1 MERIELHLHT
11 MYSFLDGV
19 GTPEEYV
26 KRAKKLGM
34 KAVGITD
41 HGTACG
47 LFHFHEACKE
57 GGIKPILG
65 VEFYTCEKFS
75 LPDKKKKKKIQRHH
89 IVALAKNHVGYLN
102 LLKLASLGFKTFNYR
117 PLINVQDLFD
127 NKEGLI
133 VTTACIASSITNEE
147 LFVKF
152 KEEFGDDFY
161 AEIQPLDLSTQWNKE
176 YKNFEKTDK
185 NSQIDHNKQIVGWA
199 RKHNVKLIHTLD
211 VHYPDE
217 HDKKIQDIFIL
228 NSFAGRDGWHFA
240 TDNHYLMNTA
250 QAWNEFKKHGHDKI
264 ITKEE
269 FDLSV
274 QNSNEIADKVEIYD
288 LGRKPEVVK
297 FAIDNHPLATKGMS
311 SEDLLLAIVKKNNK
325 IPIRDD
331 YIERLNFEL
340 TVIREKGFV
349 DYFLIIEDI
358 VRWCRANDILVGPG
372 RGSVGGSL
380 LSYALDITKLDPVKY
395 DMPFE
400 RFLDI
405 SRTDY
410 PDIDLDFSDQ
420 EAVFNYL
427 REKYGQDRV
436 IRVGILQGIKTK
448 TAIKDAYRVLRKEEY
463 DYAYINTI
471 TKDIPSSSPGAD
483 EREWFENFLFEEE
496 NKELQEFFIANQDVF
511 KATLKMVGKIKT
523 NKVHPC
529 AIVIAP
535 ENPTNY
541 IPVVINKP
549 NASDATA
556 MTGYDGRYLE
566 KAGLVKFDILSLNT
580 LRDIQGC
587 LKLLKLRRNIDLDIY
602 SLEPTD
608 KKVLD
613 RFKKGDTESVFQFNT
628 ALSTPLLERS
638 RADTFNDLAIITAIG
653 RPGPYRLGKMD
664 EKYVDRKLGKKLIT
678 YSHPALEPILK
689 DTYGLMVYQEQI
701 MKIFQSLGGF
711 TAVESNHIRKAI
723 SKPGGLKEEAK
734 NQFICYATT
743 KLSPPMTE
751 EEAYK
756 LLGEMANYASYCF
769 NRSHSVCY
777 SYIGYVC
784 QYLKTYYP
792 LEWWASVFQNCSTD
806 DFKGFIED
814 DRNNFLR
821 EILIEPEINESEK
834 EFKLNKNDKLVM
846 PLTYVTQ
853 VADRAIQEI
862 VSKRPFDSFKDFWTR
877 VEKRIIK
884 KNVIENL
891 ILANTFRDIEPDKS
905 IRDLIMHFYFLRK
918 ENVSKKFDNIDNTFA
933 FEELKKN
940 ALTIYRTDW
949 VKRFDKLF
957 TKGTIG
963 DYTKIPPID
972 NQTVR
977 VGGLIDSVQKAK
989 TKTGKDFYRVKVK
1002 NGDSAITVYVWSDII
1017 PVVKNILIPNIMVEI
1032 VGSTSKFGLALNSM
1046 KRIAV

>member
-1 MERIELHLHT
+1 MERVELHLHT

-34 KAVGITD
+34 KAIGITD

-47 LFHFHEACKE
+47 LFHFHEACKTE
-57 GGIKPILG
+57 DIKPVLG
-65 VEFYTCEKFS
+65 VEFYTCEKFF
-75 LPDKKKKKKIQRHH
+75 LPEKKTKKKIERRH
-89 IVALAKNHVGYLN
+89 IVALAKNHAGYLN

-117 PLINVQDLFD
+117 PLISIQDLFD
-127 NKEGLI
+127 HKEGLI
-133 VTTACIASSITNEE
+133 VTTACIASSVTSEE
-147 LFVKF
+147 LFIEF
-152 KEEFGDDFY
+152 KKELGDDFY
-161 AEIQPLDLSTQWNKE
+161 AEIQPLDLSTQWNRE
-176 YKNFEKTDK
+176 YKNFEKTEK
-185 NSQIDHNKQIVGWA
+185 NSQIDHNRQMIEWA

-211 VHYPDE
+211 VHYPSKQ
-217 HDKKIQDIFIL
+217 DKQIQDIFIL
-228 NSFAGRDGWHFA
+228 NSFAGKDGWHFA
-240 TDNHYLMNTA
+240 TDNHYLMTA
-250 QAWNEFKKHGHDKI
+250 EESWEEFKKHGHDKI
-264 ITKEE
+264 FTKEE
-269 FDLSV
+269 FNQSV
-274 QNSNEIADKVEIYD
+274 QNSNEIADKVEIYE
-288 LGRKPEVVK
+288 LGRRPEVVR
-297 FAIDNHPLATKGMS
+297 FPIEDHPLSKEKMT
-311 SEDLLLAIVKKNNK
+311 SEDLLLTIVKKNKK
-325 IPIRDD
+325 IPIRDE
-331 YIERLNFEL
+331 YIQRLNFEL
-340 TVIREKGFV
+340 TVIKEKGFA

-380 LSYALDITKLDPVKY
+380 LSYALDITKLDPIKY

-420 EAVFNYL
+420 ESVFGYL
-427 REKYGQDRV
+427 RQKYGHDKV

-448 TAIKDAYRVLRKEEY
+448 TAIKDAYRVLRKEAY

-471 TKDIPSSSPGAD
+471 TKDIPSSGPGVN
-483 EREWFENFLFEEE
+483 EREWFEEFLFSEGNE
-496 NKELQEFFIANQDVF
+496 ELQGFFVANQDVF
-511 KATLKMVGKIKT
+511 KAALKMAGKIKT

-529 AIVIAP
+529 AIVIVP
-535 ENPTNY
+535 GNPTDY

-549 NASDATA
+549 NALDATP

-587 LKLLKLRRNIDLDIY
+587 LRLLKLRRNIDLDIY

-613 RFKKGDTESVFQFNT
+613 KFRKGDTESVFQFNT

-638 RADTFNDLAIITAIG
+638 KADTFNDLAIITAIG

-664 EKYVDRKLGKKLIT
+664 EKYVDRKLGEKAIT
-678 YSHPALEPILK
+678 YVHPALEPILK

-701 MKIFQSLGGF
+701 MRIFQSLGGF

-723 SKPGGLKEEAK
+723 SKPGGLKQEAK
-734 NQFICYATT
+734 DQFINYATT
-743 KLSPPMTE
+743 QLNPPMSEDGAHTFL
-751 EEAYK
+751 K
-756 LLGEMANYASYCF
+756 EMENYASYCF

-777 SYIGYVC
+777 SYIGYIC

-806 DFKGFIED
+806 DFKGFVED
-814 DRNNFLR
+814 DKNSFLR
-821 EILIEPEINESEK
+821 DILIEPEINESEK
-834 EFKLNKNDKLVM
+834 EFRLNENEKLVM
-846 PLTYVTQ
+846 PLAYVTQ
-853 VADRAIQEI
+853 VADKAIEEI
-862 VSKRPFDSFKDFWTR
+862 ISKRPFNSFKDFWTR
-877 VEKRIIK
+877 IEKRTVK

-891 ILANTFRDIEPDKS
+891 ILSNTFRNIEPEKS

-918 ENVSKKFDNIDNTFA
+918 EDVPKKFDNIDNTFA

-940 ALTIYRTDW
+940 ALSIYRTDW
-949 VKRFDKLF
+949 VKRFDTLF

-977 VGGLIDSVQKAK
+977 IGGLIDLVQKAK
-989 TKTGKDFYRVKVK
+989 TKTDKDFYRVKVK
-1002 NGDSAITVYVWSDII
+1002 NGDNVITVYVWSDIL
-1017 PVVKNILIPNIMVEI
+1017 PAVKDKLVPGIMVEI
-1032 VGSTSKFGLALNSM
+1032 VGSTSKFGLALNSI
-1046 KRIAV
+1046 KCIVV